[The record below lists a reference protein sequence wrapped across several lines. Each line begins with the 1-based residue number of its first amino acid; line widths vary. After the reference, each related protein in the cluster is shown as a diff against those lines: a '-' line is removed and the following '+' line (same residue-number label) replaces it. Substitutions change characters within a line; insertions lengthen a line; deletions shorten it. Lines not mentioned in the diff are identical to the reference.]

1 MIRAVILDFD
11 GVVLESAAVK
21 TRAFCDLFA
30 GSGKVDE
37 IRAFH
42 IAHSG
47 ISRHVKIREIRE
59 RILGLRR
66 DEGEDRALADRFA
79 ALIEAGVAGAPFV
92 AGGREFIESPG
103 GRLLYVAS
111 GTPQD
116 ELREIAAARG
126 IDRHFAGIF
135 GSPDEKPAIIRRVLA
150 SHALDPSGVVFG
162 GDGLSDQRAAAE
174 TSVHFVARLH
184 DESDLAPST
193 WEIADLTELAG
204 VIAQIERAADAPHSA

>member
-11 GVVLESAAVK
+11 GVVIESATVK

-30 GSGKVDE
+30 GSGKIDQ

-42 IAHSG
+42 IANSG

-59 RILGLRR
+59 RILGLAR
-66 DEGEDRALADRFA
+66 DERDERVLADRFA
-79 ALIEAGVAGAPFV
+79 ALIETGVADAPFV
-92 AGGREFIESPG
+92 PGARAFIENPG

-126 IDRHFAGIF
+126 IAPHFTGIF
-135 GSPDEKPAIIRRVLA
+135 GSPEQKPSIIRRVLA
-150 SHALDPSGVVFG
+150 THALTPADVVFV

-174 TSVHFVARLH
+174 TAVHFVARLH

-193 WEIADLTELAG
+193 WEVADLTALPG
-204 VIAQIERAADAPHSA
+204 VIARIERAVPDSA